1 MVCRVRRHSTVL
13 RRLHLRVNDE
23 QIRRVLGLLYQ
34 DDTLRT
40 FASLVLGATDGLP
53 PKALHRLAS
62 GGLAACD
69 ENGTWRATPERF
81 RELLRA
87 RAEPAEELTPEERVL
102 RTFLVD
108 GRLTTMGMKR
118 DKRLVVLR
126 YIVMVFEPG
135 ARYAEK
141 DVNVALRAFHDDYAA
156 LRRYLVDE
164 GLLSR
169 EGNVYWRSGGPIE
182 L

>member
-1 MVCRVRRHSTVL
+1 MV
-13 RRLHLRVNDE
+13 RVNDAE
-23 QIRRVLGLLYQ
+23 IRKVLGLLSQ
-34 DDTLRT
+34 DDTVRA
-40 FASLVLGATDGLP
+40 FAALVLGDATGLP
-53 PKALHRLAS
+53 PKVLDRLAA
-62 GGLAACD
+62 GGLAGRDAD
-69 ENGTWRATPERF
+69 GRWRARPERF

-87 RAEPAEELTPEERVL
+87 HAEPQPELSAEERVL

-108 GRLTTMGMKR
+108 GRLTTMGMRR

-126 YIVMVFEPG
+126 YVARVFEPG
-135 ARYAEK
+135 VRYPEK

-169 EGNVYWRSGGPIE
+169 EGNVYWRSGGPVDV
-182 L
+182 

>member
-1 MVCRVRRHSTVL
+1 MVGVS
-13 RRLHLRVNDE
+13 DE
-23 QIRRVLGLLYQ
+23 DFRRVLGLLCQ
-34 DDTLRT
+34 PDTLRA
-40 FASLVLGATDGLP
+40 FASLVLGESGDLP
-53 PKALHRLAS
+53 PKTLDRLAS
-62 GGLAACD
+62 GGLAERGD
-69 ENGTWRATPERF
+69 DGEWRARPERF

-87 RAEPAEELTPEERVL
+87 RAEPPEELSAEERVL

-108 GRLTTMGMKR
+108 GRLTTMGMRR

-126 YIVMVFEPG
+126 YISRVFEPG
-135 ARYAEK
+135 VRYAEK

-164 GLLSR
+164 ELLSR
-169 EGNVYWRSGGPIE
+169 EGNVYWRSGGPVE

>member
-1 MVCRVRRHSTVL
+1 MNT
-13 RRLHLRVNDE
+13 E
-23 QIRRVLGLLYQ
+23 EIRRVLGLLYQ
-34 DDTLRT
+34 DETLRT
-40 FASLVLGATDGLP
+40 FAALVLGTAGDLP
-53 PKALHRLAS
+53 PKALHKLAA
-62 GGLAACD
+62 GGLAARD
-69 ENGTWRATPERF
+69 DDGTWRARPERF

-87 RAEPAEELTPEERVL
+87 HAEPAEELSPEERVL

-108 GRLTTMGMKR
+108 GRLTTMTMRR

-126 YIVMVFEPG
+126 YIATLFEPG
-135 ARYAEK
+135 LRYPEK
-141 DVNVALRAFHDDYAA
+141 DVNVTLRAFHDDYAA

-169 EGNVYWRSGGPIE
+169 EGNVYWRSGGPVD

>member
-1 MVCRVRRHSTVL
+1 M
-13 RRLHLRVNDE
+13 NDE
-23 QIRRVLGLLYQ
+23 DIRRVLGLLYQ
-34 DDTLRT
+34 EDTLRT
-40 FASLVLGATDGLP
+40 FASLVLGDTDGLP
-53 PKALHRLAS
+53 PKALEKLAA

-69 ENGTWRATPERF
+69 ESGKWRATPERF

-87 RAEPAEELTPEERVL
+87 RAEPAEQLSEEERVL
-102 RTFLVD
+102 RTFLVN
-108 GRLTTMGMKR
+108 GRLTTMGMRR

-126 YIVMVFEPG
+126 YIAMVFEPG
-135 ARYAEK
+135 VRYPEK

-169 EGNVYWRSGGPIE
+169 EANVYWRSGGHVE
-182 L
+182 V

>member
-1 MVCRVRRHSTVL
+1 VS
-13 RRLHLRVNDE
+13 DE
-23 QIRRVLGLLYQ
+23 EIRRVLGLLYQ
-34 DDTLRT
+34 DDTLRA
-40 FASLVLGATDGLP
+40 FASLVLGDAGGLS
-53 PKALHRLAS
+53 PKTLHKLAG

-69 ENGTWRATPERF
+69 ENGAWRARPERF

-87 RAEPAEELTPEERVL
+87 RAEPAEELSAEERVL

-108 GRLTTMGMKR
+108 GRLTTLAMRR

-126 YIVMVFEPG
+126 YIARVFEPG
-135 ARYAEK
+135 VRYPEK

-164 GLLSR
+164 DLLSR
-169 EGNVYWRSGGPIE
+169 EDNVYWRSGGPVDV
-182 L
+182 

>member
-1 MVCRVRRHSTVL
+1 MVGVSD
-13 RRLHLRVNDE
+13 DE
-23 QIRRVLGLLYQ
+23 IRRVLGLLSQ
-34 DDTLRT
+34 EDTLRT
-40 FASLVLGATDGLP
+40 LARLVLGETGDFS
-53 PKALHRLAS
+53 PKVLRRLAS

-69 ENGTWRATPERF
+69 EDGKWRATPERF

-87 RAEPAEELTPEERVL
+87 SAEPAAELSAEERVL

-108 GRLTTMGMKR
+108 GRLTTMAMRR

-126 YIVMVFEPG
+126 YIVLVFEPG
-135 ARYAEK
+135 VRYPEK

-169 EGNVYWRSGGPIE
+169 KDNVYWRSGGPVE
-182 L
+182 V

>member
-1 MVCRVRRHSTVL
+1 MSD
-13 RRLHLRVNDE
+13 DE
-23 QIRRVLGLLYQ
+23 IRRVFGLLSQ
-34 DDTLRT
+34 DDTLKS
-40 FASLVLGATDGLP
+40 FAALVLGVTDGHS
-53 PKALHRLAS
+53 PKTLHRLAS
-62 GGLAACD
+62 GGLAECG
-69 ENGTWRATPERF
+69 ENGKWRATPEKF

-87 RAEPAEELTPEERVL
+87 HAEPAETLSADERVL

-118 DKRLVVLR
+118 DKRLIVLR

-135 ARYAEK
+135 VRYPEK

-169 EGNVYWRSGGPIE
+169 KDNVYWRSGGHVEI
-182 L
+182 

>member
-1 MVCRVRRHSTVL
+1 MVGVS
-13 RRLHLRVNDE
+13 DE
-23 QIRRVLGLLYQ
+23 EIRRVLGLLSQ
-34 DDTLRT
+34 DDTLRA
-40 FASLVLGATDGLP
+40 FASLVLGDAGGLS
-53 PKALHRLAS
+53 PKALGKLAA

-69 ENGTWRATPERF
+69 ESGKWRATPERF

-87 RAEPAEELTPEERVL
+87 RAEPAEELTAEERVL

-108 GRLTTMGMKR
+108 GRLTTMPMRR

-126 YIVMVFEPG
+126 YIATVFEPG
-135 ARYAEK
+135 VRYPEK
-141 DVNVALRAFHDDYAA
+141 DVNVTLRAFHDDYAA

-169 EGNVYWRSGGPIE
+169 EDNVYWRSGGPVQV
-182 L
+182 